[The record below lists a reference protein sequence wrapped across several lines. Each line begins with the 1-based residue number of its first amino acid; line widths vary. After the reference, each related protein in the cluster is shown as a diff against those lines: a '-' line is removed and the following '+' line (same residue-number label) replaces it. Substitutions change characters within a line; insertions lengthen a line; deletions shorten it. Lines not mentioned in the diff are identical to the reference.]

1 MKLKKYPLVP
11 YNKEY
16 HPNYEHRKIDLLIEE
31 DSIFGEGCYCL
42 LSPENLIRYDDN
54 TCFLESVVIL
64 CNDSK
69 CYSGLNAGQI
79 IPIKFNGEFRATADV
94 KWLKSKLWEIE

>member
-1 MKLKKYPLVP
+1 MKLKEYPWMP

-16 HPNYEHRKIDLLIEE
+16 HPEYEHRKIDLLLEE
-31 DSIFGEGCYCL
+31 DSSAGEGCYCL
-42 LSPENLIRYDDN
+42 LSPDNLIRYDDN
-54 TCFLESVVIL
+54 TCFLESVAIL

-69 CYSGLNAGQI
+69 CYPGLNAGQI

-94 KWLKSKLWEIE
+94 EWLKSRILAIE